1 MNQPAS
7 AHPVIEPLHAGDY
20 AAPRSDTSKVPKQAV
35 HQTVYTADHY
45 TEADYL
51 SAENGMLYNAADG
64 ANTPLSPAL
73 LPRPEGEKINW
84 LHFVGINDGDLLK
97 AALSPYHIHE
107 LVLEDILS
115 RKQRPKIEDYD
126 SYLFIAARVYQ
137 YIDSKLQADQVY
149 LIVGSNFVL
158 TFQQRPLGLFS
169 KIRAHMRD
177 PRYAVRS
184 QDAAFLAYRIID
196 RLIDDYF
203 LTLDQYNNRVE
214 LIDKILFADTGTN
227 SDLLGRIHRLKRD
240 GVRLRRTLQPL
251 RDVLTQLVHGE
262 FTTFHGKSHVY
273 LRDTYD
279 HAIQLL
285 ESLDASR
292 DMVVSMM
299 DIHLSF
305 QSNRLNQQM
314 RLLTAITILFMP
326 LTVLTGIYGM
336 NFDYMPELHWHYGYF
351 MVLGLMALIIISLL
365 LLFNRRKWL

>member
-1 MNQPAS
+1 MNNPAS
-7 AHPVIEPLHAGDY
+7 ALTAIEPLRASDY
-20 AAPRSDTSKVPKQAV
+20 PASRSDISKVPEQAV
-35 HQTVYTADHY
+35 YQTVYSADYYTETDYLPTADSMLQN
-45 TEADYL
+45 TADAAPVL
-51 SAENGMLYNAADG
+51 PEQLPQAADG
-64 ANTPLSPAL
+64 Q
-73 LPRPEGEKINW
+73 INW

-137 YIDSKLQADQVY
+137 YVDNKLQADQVY

-169 KIRAHMRD
+169 KIRAHMRHE
-177 PRYAVRS
+177 RYDVRS
-184 QDAAFLAYRIID
+184 QDAAFLAYRIVD
-196 RLIDDYF
+196 RLVDDYF

-214 LIDKILFADTGTN
+214 FIDKTLFADSADN

-251 RDVLTQLVHGE
+251 RDVLSQLVRGE

-279 HAIQLL
+279 HTMQLL

-314 RLLTAITILFMP
+314 RRLTAITILFMP
-326 LTVLTGIYGM
+326 LTVITGIYGM
-336 NFDYMPELHWHYGYF
+336 NFDYMPELRWHYGYF

-365 LLFNRRKWL
+365 LAFNRRKWL